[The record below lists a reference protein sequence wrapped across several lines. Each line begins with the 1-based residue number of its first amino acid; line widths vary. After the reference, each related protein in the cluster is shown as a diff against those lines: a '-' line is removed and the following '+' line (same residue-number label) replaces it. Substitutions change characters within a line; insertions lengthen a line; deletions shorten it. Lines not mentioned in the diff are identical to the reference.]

1 MGDLN
6 RRLERLER
14 QAEPPGKVRVV
25 GIGSWDKTPAERE
38 ADVAE
43 ARGAMG
49 PGDTLIE
56 VVYVDAW
63 RNDGTGNG
71 R

>member
-25 GIGSWDKTPAERE
+25 GVRDYDGEHLE
-38 ADVAE
+38 ADIAAARAE
-43 ARGAMG
+43 MG
-49 PGDTLIE
+49 PNDTLIKVRYERNWRGPDEE
-56 VVYVDAW
+56 V
-63 RNDGTGNG
+63 T
-71 R
+71 